1 MKNFIFWLNTKLNYI
16 KLKFNNDQ
24 IIQIIKLYIN
34 VIILY
39 VNTISKKK
47 SVKNIIQLQTIF
59 YITIIIVF
67 LVLIYINPIILVET
81 LAEQDLEKQLSEII
95 ETMNKLNEE
104 NIAIKEDLKAT
115 HKLLKIITISLVF
128 VMVLSGYNWE
138 AMYQLKEILNRR
150 V

>member
-150 V
+150 I